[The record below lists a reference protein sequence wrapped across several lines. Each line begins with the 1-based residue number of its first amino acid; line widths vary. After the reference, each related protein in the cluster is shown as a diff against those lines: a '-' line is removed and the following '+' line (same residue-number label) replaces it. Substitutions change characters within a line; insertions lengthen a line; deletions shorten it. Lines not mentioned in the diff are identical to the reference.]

1 MIGTLIHIV
10 DLIMTL
16 GATVSGLYLL
26 IFTIA
31 SLRRSKLRFPEGE
44 ELSRFLVLIP
54 EDSVFTEQEYPAELY
69 RVESYTDLVAA
80 VQGAD
85 ISNFD
90 MFVILGETT
99 HVSPQLLKYISDA
112 RYGNARAIQ
121 LCHITEGHLSFRKHY
136 KAVYEGIAVTI
147 ESLGHNR
154 FEWPSSLRRT
164 DIALEASWLQSNLFS
179 EKSNIE
185 NRLLRQGVFIHYL
198 PYACVYSNE
207 PRIRKRDPFALK
219 RIFTALP
226 GVLAE
231 GNLYYAD
238 KLIRAV
244 FPSWHIQVRCITLW
258 MLVCMFIR
266 WSLGLKWFIILT
278 IYMILL
284 AIAVPDYLVVDE
296 KKKKS
301 KKSKKREKKE
311 ALA

>member
-1 MIGTLIHIV
+1 
-10 DLIMTL
+10 
-16 GATVSGLYLL
+16 
-26 IFTIA
+26 
-31 SLRRSKLRFPEGE
+31 
-44 ELSRFLVLIP
+44 
-54 EDSVFTEQEYPAELY
+54 
-69 RVESYTDLVAA
+69 VAA

-85 ISNFD
+85 VSSFD

-99 HVSPQLLKYISDA
+99 HVSPKLLKYISDA
-112 RYGNARAIQ
+112 RYGNASAIQ

-136 KAVYEGIAVTI
+136 KAVYEGIACTI
-147 ESLGHNR
+147 NSLGHNR
-154 FEWPSSLRRT
+154 FEWSSSLRRT
-164 DIALEASWLQSNLFS
+164 DIAIDAQWLKKNLFS

-185 NRLLRQGVFIHYL
+185 NRLLHQGIFIHYL

-207 PRIRKRDPFALK
+207 PRIRKHDKFAMK

-226 GVLAE
+226 AVIAE
-231 GNLYYAD
+231 GNLHYAD

-258 MLVCMFIR
+258 MLVCMFIH
-266 WSLGLKWFIILT
+266 WSLGLKWFVILT

-296 KKKKS
+296 KKKKV
-301 KKSKKREKKE
+301 KKSKKKERKE